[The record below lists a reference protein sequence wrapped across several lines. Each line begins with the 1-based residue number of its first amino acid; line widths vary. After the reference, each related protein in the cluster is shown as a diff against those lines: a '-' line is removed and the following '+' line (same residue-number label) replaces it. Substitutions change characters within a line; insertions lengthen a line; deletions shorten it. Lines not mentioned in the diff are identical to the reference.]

1 MQRYLYIYG
10 QTNMKHK
17 MTRKI
22 YTVVALIMVCCFSA
36 TAQSSIALK
45 LINYTIQS
53 DSVNFDL
60 GYTITINADLTNTGQ
75 VTYNDSLDFGLRN
88 STNNFIPP
96 SSGLFN
102 KPPYT
107 GYGLITIDT
116 GETVPAVFSVHID
129 MPYFHPGPDVV
140 VVWPICSSVY
150 NDSVLINL
158 NILDPL
164 AINDEVEQ
172 ITPYI
177 ITGSEV
183 FLEKASENNFQQVRI
198 FNISGQL
205 LYAQHADY
213 ISRVPIGNLPHGMF
227 FCELQ
232 TNDKRR
238 QVIKFVR

>member
-1 MQRYLYIYG
+1 
-10 QTNMKHK
+10 MKQK
-17 MTRKI
+17 MTRKL
-22 YTVVALIMVCCFSA
+22 YLVLALLTGWCFCA
-36 TAQSSIALK
+36 QAQSTIALK

-53 DSVNFDL
+53 DSLNFDL

-75 VTYNDSLDFGLRN
+75 IPYSDSLDFGLRN
-88 STNNFIPP
+88 SSNSFIPE

-102 KPPYT
+102 KPPYIN
-107 GYGLITIDT
+107 YGLITIDT

-140 VVWPICSSVY
+140 VVWPICSSAY

-164 AINDEVEQ
+164 AIDDKDEHL
-172 ITPYI
+172 TPYI
-177 ITGSEV
+177 ITGNEI
-183 FLEKASENNFQQVRI
+183 FLEKAIENNFQQVRI

-205 LYAQHADY
+205 LYGMHAEY
-213 ISRVPIGNLPHGMF
+213 IDRVPLAGLPHGLF

-232 TNDKRR
+232 TSDKRR